1 MCRTCNMQWRKRAC
15 SLHWCSWMLAI
26 CIICNGF
33 GIEFKHSDNTQKL
46 AFNLCALGVEDL
58 WSIANIYTAY
68 PVLML
73 FLYQHIVHGNI
84 SGKNEN
90 ANSMKLYS
98 KWSAFSAST
107 NGAYWNFASKYSVGF
122 TSLKVIPPISVLN
135 QFQRMNDGA
144 SSNVHNYM
152 DDFYELAPTDG
163 ELLSFKVID
172 EPVNLLINR

>member
-1 MCRTCNMQWRKRAC
+1 MCIGRGGFMKHCKYIYRISSSN
-15 SLHWCSWMLAI
+15 AI
-26 CIICNGF
+26 SVSF
-33 GIEFKHSDNTQKL
+33 MET
-46 AFNLCALGVEDL
+46 
-58 WSIANIYTAY
+58 
-68 PVLML
+68 
-73 FLYQHIVHGNI
+73 FLE
-84 SGKNEN
+84 KNEN

-107 NGAYWNFASKYSVGF
+107 NGAYWNFASKYSCGF
-122 TSLKVIPPISVLN
+122 TSLNVIPPIWVLN